1 MKNLLTQ
8 IKAKL
13 SLPSPPI
20 KQNCCVRRPWRES
33 VEYGGEGREVAGKQ
47 YGSYLFTVTI
57 PW

>member
-57 PW
+57 P